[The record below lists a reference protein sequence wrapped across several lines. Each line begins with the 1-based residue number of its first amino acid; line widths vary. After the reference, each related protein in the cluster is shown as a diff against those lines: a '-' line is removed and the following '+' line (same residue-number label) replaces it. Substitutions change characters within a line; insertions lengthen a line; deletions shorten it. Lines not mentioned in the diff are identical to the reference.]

1 MRYNIGMKMHV
12 LALFCAVAAACS
24 AADEA
29 TTAFPGLRTAFE
41 AAPETMP
48 LGCYYYWINERVDEE
63 GVRKDLEWM
72 KEVGITRF
80 FLATDIR
87 TRTRWDNPWEGI
99 EFGDCKFRSDKWWAC
114 LRTALKT
121 AGELGLEAGLFN
133 GPGWSVSGGP
143 WVKPEEA
150 MRNYNPTNGVGW
162 EVCASWHKELK
173 GAPITIDPTS
183 PEAEGLE
190 VDKLSAKH
198 VRKHFDSSIGEILR
212 RIPAE
217 ERKTLTTIVIDSWEA
232 GTQNYTDDIF
242 ERFKARFGY
251 ELDYSNPAHKNDLKT
266 LVGEL
271 VVSEFMGTMV
281 KCAHENG
288 LKIWTEPHAWGTFP
302 ADPTAYVAMAD
313 EGGTEFWDKGPKGNI
328 DWFGVVDK
336 SINAIRK
343 SGKSLVYAESFT
355 RGGWGKKDWAKDD
368 WTSDHLKVLAVKA
381 FRRGVNAN
389 ILHLVVSQP
398 GDDTKE
404 PVRPWF
410 GNFFDRRS
418 QNAAEVPRLVRYL
431 KRCNFLLQ
439 QGKPLGER
447 TDARVLDDG
456 TTIELTED
464 GLFRISRGDTVEMWN
479 PEIDNFRTGRW
490 GDMGDGTYRN
500 PVLSADYSDP
510 DPVRV
515 DEDYYMATSTFQFC
529 PGVQILHSRD
539 LVNWRTVGSV
549 LQAEDLLKISPKFSL
564 ANGNVYGKGIYAP
577 SLRHHAGLFYCYIPN
592 VEGGIFVATAEKTEG
607 PWNVQFLK
615 DKDGNDWRRP
625 RWTDP
630 CPLWDDDGTAY
641 FAMSSLNDNWTGWLF
656 RLSPDGMRL
665 LDDGFCYS
673 PYRSSEGN
681 KLYKVGEWYYIVH
694 IEFLDAGRGKG
705 TYIQRA
711 KSMEGPWEIRKF
723 PADVPGQGGFV
734 DTPDGRWFWIGQF
747 NNPGD
752 ASGRSPHLLPVKW
765 EDGWPIPQMMW
776 QDRMPVM
783 SHAETRCARAA
794 GVGLPERSEPEGPQ
808 GAARRRDRRVCLTD
822 VDWVWNHVPPEGSFE
837 ILEDALR
844 LTGTGG
850 SCSCATNDFFKIP
863 NVYCRRVFKS
873 DETTME
879 VDVDTSHLAEGQ
891 RAGFALFN
899 GGKDVWR
906 IEASKSDGFVT
917 LRWVTRF
924 DDTATGYIRRGKE
937 GSFEEVARVEKLVGA
952 GFRGICAGLYV
963 TPGDGFAD
971 FTNYREKQVR

>member
-1 MRYNIGMKMHV
+1 MKMHV

-24 AADEA
+24 AAGEA

-162 EVCASWHKELK
+162 EVCPSWHKELK

-198 VRKHFDSSIGEILR
+198 VRKHFDNSIGEILR
-212 RIPAE
+212 RIPAD
-217 ERKTLTTIVIDSWEA
+217 ERRTLTTVVIDSWEA

-313 EGGTEFWDKGPKGNI
+313 EAGTEFWDKGPLAK
-328 DWFGVVDK
+328 DKKWFGVVEK
-336 SINAIRK
+336 SIAAIRK
-343 SGKSLVYAESFT
+343 SGKNIVYAESFT
-355 RGGWGKKDWAKDD
+355 RGGWGEKDWAKDD
-368 WTSDHLKVLAVKA
+368 WSFAHLKPIAIKA

-447 TDARVLDDG
+447 TDARILDDG
-456 TTIELTED
+456 TTIELMED
-464 GLFRISRGDTVEMWN
+464 GLFRVSRGDVVETWN
-479 PEIDNFRTGRW
+479 PEVSKPRPLIPG
-490 GDMGDGTYRN
+490 
-500 PVLSADYSDP
+500 DYSDP
-510 DPVRV
+510 DVIRV
-515 DEDYYMATSTFQFC
+515 GTNYYMVTSSFQMS
-529 PGVQILHSRD
+529 PGVPVLRSCD
-539 LVNWRTVGSV
+539 LKNWVTVSHAV
-549 LQAEDLLKISPKFSL
+549 PDLTKFSSKY
-564 ANGNVYGKGIYAP
+564 GPDKMQMYGKGIYAP
-577 SLRHHAGLFYCYIPN
+577 SIREHNGKFYVYVPS
-592 VEGGIFVATAEKTEG
+592 VDEGIIVSVADKPEG
-607 PWNVQFLK
+607 PWKADWLK
-615 DKDGNDWRRP
+615 KADGTPWKEG
-625 RWTDP
+625 RWSDP
-630 CPLWDDDGTAY
+630 CPFWEEEGKGKREEGRGNGWI
-641 FAMSSLNDNWTGWLF
+641 AMSALHRNWTGWLF
-656 RLSPDGMRL
+656 KLSDDGMQL
-665 LDDGFCYS
+665 LDDGWCFS
-673 PYRSSEGN
+673 PYRSTEGH
-681 KLYKVGEWYYIVH
+681 KLYKRGDWYYLFH
-694 IEFLDAGRGKG
+694 IEFLKDGHG
-705 TYIQRA
+705 
-711 KSMEGPWEIRKF
+711 EGSYFLRSKDINGPYELKYVPLSI
-723 PADVPGQGGFV
+723 PGQGALV
-734 DTPDGRWFWIGQF
+734 DDTEGRTWWIAQF
-747 NNPGD
+747 NTPKEPI
-752 ASGRSPHLLPVKW
+752 GRAPYICPVEWK
-765 EDGWPIPQMMW
+765 DGWPEI
-776 QDRMPVM
+776 
-783 SHAETRCARAA
+783 
-794 GVGLPERSEPEGPQ
+794 GGP
-808 GAARRRDRRVCLTD
+808 TD
-822 VDWVWNHVPPEGSFE
+822 AF
-837 ILEDALR
+837 A
-844 LTGTGG
+844 GG
-850 SCSCATNDFFKIP
+850 SCAQAWQCNHVAEEGAWDFASRPGWFRINGRKAKEFFRTP
-863 NVYCRRVFKS
+863 NVACKRVIQYK
-873 DETTME
+873 DETVIA
-879 VDVDTSHLAEGQ
+879 VDIDTSRLKEGEE
-891 RAGFALFN
+891 AGLALFN
-899 GGKDVWR
+899 GGVDYAICKGVCAGDVMHCEWR
-906 IEASKSDGFVT
+906 ISGELCRSNDGQELT
-917 LRWVTRF
+917 M
-924 DDTATGYIRRGKE
+924 RGAKY
-937 GSFEEVARVEKLVGA
+937 
-952 GFRGICAGLYV
+952 RGINWGLY
-963 TPGDGFAD
+963 TTGTAD
-971 FTNYREKQVR
+971 FKVCGE